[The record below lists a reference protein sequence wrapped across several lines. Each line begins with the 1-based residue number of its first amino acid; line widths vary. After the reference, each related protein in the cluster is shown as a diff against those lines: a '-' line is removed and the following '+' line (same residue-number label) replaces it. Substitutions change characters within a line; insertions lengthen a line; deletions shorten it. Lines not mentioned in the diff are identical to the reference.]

1 MDHLVANFQY
11 ILNLKRRRIRA
22 VKYPKTPKQ
31 NVFMGCQDMTISPAA
46 WIIPWAQGGVGWR
59 ESFPDLRQGSADIE
73 VKEVIFSDCLELKDA
88 CGLVNLLTL
97 VEPLQLHFLA
107 PDASDYLLYLLN
119 YRRWDQQSLVEVKLE
134 SSDINRDF
142 WGN

>member
-11 ILNLKRRRIRA
+11 ILNLKRRPIRA
-22 VKYPKTPKQ
+22 EKYPKTPKQ
-31 NVFMGCQDMTISPAA
+31 NVSMGCQDMSISPTA
-46 WIIPWAQGGVGWR
+46 WIIPWAQRGIRRR
-59 ESFPDLRQGSADIE
+59 ESFPYLRQRSAYIE
-73 VKEVIFSDCLELKDA
+73 VKEVIFRDCLELKDA

-107 PDASDYLLYLLN
+107 PDASDDWLYLLN
-119 YRRWDQQSLVEVKLE
+119 YRRWDQQSLVEVKFK

>member
-11 ILNLKRRRIRA
+11 ILYLKRRPIRA
-22 VKYPKTPKQ
+22 EKYPKTPKQ
-31 NVFMGCQDMTISPAA
+31 NVSMGCQDMPVSPAA
-46 WIIPWAQGGVGWR
+46 WIIPWAKGCVGWR
-59 ESFPDLRQGSADIE
+59 ESFPDLRQGSAHIE
-73 VKEVIFSDCLELKDA
+73 VKEVIFSDCFELKDA

-134 SSDINRDF
+134 SSDINRYF
-142 WGN
+142 WGD